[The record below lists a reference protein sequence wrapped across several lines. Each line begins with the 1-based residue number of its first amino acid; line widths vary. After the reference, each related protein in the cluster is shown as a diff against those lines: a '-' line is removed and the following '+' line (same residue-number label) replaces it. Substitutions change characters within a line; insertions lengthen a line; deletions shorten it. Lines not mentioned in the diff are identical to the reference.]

1 MEKQIKQIEVSYGFA
16 WNGLTE
22 ISEIEKDLEEIKKM
36 GATHVEIETFE
47 EWGDTYITTRAICER
62 EETDEEFE
70 ARKFQEKLEAEKEQ
84 QRELALLNE
93 LKLKYEKME
102 RIESGVR

>member
-1 MEKQIKQIEVSYGFA
+1 MEKQIKQIEVSYCLA

-22 ISEIEKDLEEIKKM
+22 ISEIEKDIEEIKKM
-36 GATHVEIETFE
+36 GATHVEIGTFDE
-47 EWGDTYITTRAICER
+47 YGVYFVVICER

-70 ARKFQEKLEAEKEQ
+70 GRKFQEKLEAEKER

>member
-1 MEKQIKQIEVSYGFA
+1 MEKQIKQIEVRYPLV

-22 ISEIEKDLEEIKKM
+22 ISEIKKDLEEINKM
-36 GATHVEIETFE
+36 GATHVEIEAFE
-47 EWGDTYITTRAICER
+47 EWGDTYIKTRAICER

-70 ARKFQEKLEAEKEQ
+70 GRKFQEKLKAEREQ

-93 LKLKYEKME
+93 LKLKYEKMM
-102 RIESGVR
+102 RIESGTR

>member
-1 MEKQIKQIEVSYGFA
+1 MEKQIKQIELSYCLA

-22 ISEIEKDLEEIKKM
+22 ISEIEKDIEEIKKM
-36 GATHVEIETFE
+36 GATHVEIGAFDEHRV
-47 EWGDTYITTRAICER
+47 YVAAICER

-70 ARKFQEKLEAEKEQ
+70 RRKFQEKLEAEKER

>member
-1 MEKQIKQIEVSYGFA
+1 MEKQIKQIEVSHCLA

-22 ISEIEKDLEEIKKM
+22 ISEIEKDIEEIKKM
-36 GATHVEIETFE
+36 GATHVEIGTFE
-47 EWGDTYITTRAICER
+47 EWGDTYVQTRAICER

-70 ARKFQEKLEAEKEQ
+70 GRKFQEKLEAEKER